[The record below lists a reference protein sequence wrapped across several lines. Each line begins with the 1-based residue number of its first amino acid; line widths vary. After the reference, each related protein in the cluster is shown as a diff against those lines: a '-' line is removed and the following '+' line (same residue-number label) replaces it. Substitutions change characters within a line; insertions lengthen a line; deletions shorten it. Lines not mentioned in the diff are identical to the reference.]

1 MTILFVCVY
10 VFFLFFILLY
20 SLMELNLLFIY
31 LFKAEKRV
39 DSVMKELPYV
49 TIQLPV
55 YNEMY
60 VVERLIDS
68 ICKLNYPKNRLEI
81 QVLDDSSDETVALVK
96 EKVNYWQSQG
106 VQIEQLIRPT
116 RIGFKAGAL
125 AYGLETAK
133 GEFIAIFDADFD
145 PEAEFLNRTLH
156 YFKNEKVGVVQTR
169 WKHMNKNYSL
179 LTKLQAFALDAHFT
193 IEQSG
198 RNK

>member
-1 MTILFVCVY
+1 MAVLFVGVY
-10 VFFLFFILLY
+10 VFFLSFILLY

-31 LFKAEKRV
+31 LFKSENRV
-39 DSVMKELPYV
+39 DSEMNERPYV

-68 ICKLNYPKNRLEI
+68 ICKLNYPKNRMEI

-96 EKVNYWQSQG
+96 AKVNYWKEQG

-116 RIGFKAGAL
+116 RSGFKAGAL
-125 AYGLETAK
+125 AFGLETAK

-145 PEAEFLNRTLH
+145 P
-156 YFKNEKVGVVQTR
+156 
-169 WKHMNKNYSL
+169 
-179 LTKLQAFALDAHFT
+179 
-193 IEQSG
+193 
-198 RNK
+198 